1 MSHWL
6 SSYHVLGSLL
16 NALYEL
22 LSCSLITV
30 LRDGYYYASFA
41 DKKLRF
47 IGE

>member
-22 LSCSLITV
+22 LSCSLIAV
-30 LRDGYYYASFA
+30 LRDGYDYASFT
-41 DKKLRF
+41 DKKLRLF
-47 IGE
+47 GE